1 MKERFKTALRR
12 NLKFKFKEKSNHY
25 PQNHHYT
32 ESASVEPVW
41 MLFVLREQIHHHR
54 YRNTHVNQNLF
65 VDTTTFLHQNQQL
78 TNQKKQI
85 YRHNRKIFCKRKQC
99 ILGTEK
105 GLLSQT
111 RLLNCLLQTCLCV
124 HSMLIRTQFLLKFN
138 LDLVNAKTISLIHS
152 TLKRISISIFPFFK
166 FVQVRARQPN
176 INLVFNHG
184 RFLDS
189 QTRNQ

>member
-124 HSMLIRTQFLLKFN
+124 HSMLIRTQFLLTNFQLGFSECQNYFVDPLNK
-138 LDLVNAKTISLIHS
+138 DLNIY
-152 TLKRISISIFPFFK
+152 FPLFQICASSGETTEHK
-166 FVQVRARQPN
+166 SC
-176 INLVFNHG
+176 L
-184 RFLDS
+184 
-189 QTRNQ
+189 